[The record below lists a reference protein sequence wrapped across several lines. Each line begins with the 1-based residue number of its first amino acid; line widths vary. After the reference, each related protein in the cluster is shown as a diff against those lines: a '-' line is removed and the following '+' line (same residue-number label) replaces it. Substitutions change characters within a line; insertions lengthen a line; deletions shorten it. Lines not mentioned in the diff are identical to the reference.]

1 MAGHLRQSDG
11 LGAVVPVPL
20 VAAPRRRRAGAA
32 TGLLRLLAVASVL
45 LSALVWAAG
54 GILLQIRIDQAA
66 MVECTVLTLDRN
78 TGQTYAG
85 PCVGGAPR
93 LPTTL
98 TALLPAG
105 MPADAAAAR

>member
-1 MAGHLRQSDG
+1 MAGPARQSGG

-20 VAAPRRRRAGAA
+20 VGPRRRRTSAA
-32 TGLLRLLAVASVL
+32 TGLLRLLAVGSVL

-54 GILLQIRIDQAA
+54 GVLLQIRTDQAA
-66 MVECTVLTLDRN
+66 TVECTALTLDRH

-93 LPTTL
+93 LPATL

-105 MPADAAAAR
+105 MPADTAAAR